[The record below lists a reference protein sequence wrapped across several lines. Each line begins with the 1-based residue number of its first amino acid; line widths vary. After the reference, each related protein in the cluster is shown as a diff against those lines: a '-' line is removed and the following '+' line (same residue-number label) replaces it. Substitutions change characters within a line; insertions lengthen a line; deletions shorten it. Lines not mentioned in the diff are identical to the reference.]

1 MPTNAK
7 SLQRFL
13 GLLNCLECTLASDA
27 RILDFGCG
35 AGATVYAFHD
45 RGFANAVGF
54 DIKDYVELRAPEHR
68 DRFRI
73 GFEQGGLLP
82 FASETFDLVISEE
95 VFEHVHDQVPMW
107 RELHRIMKPGGVA
120 IHVFPGPY
128 CLIEPHNYVPFGGVV
143 AQYWWYKLW
152 AILGVR
158 NEFQK
163 GLSAIE
169 TARRNTFRFVENL
182 NYINNSCYEVVWG
195 NLGFDWKWIGQESFD
210 TNSRRLV
217 RWAGRLNRVFPVI
230 CWTVRTFVT
239 RRVLLKRKLK

>member
-1 MPTNAK
+1 MPTNKK
-7 SLQRFL
+7 SLQRLFAI
-13 GLLNCLECTLASDA
+13 LNHLKCTLAPDA

-45 RGFANAVGF
+45 QGFANAVGF
-54 DIKDYVELRAPEHR
+54 DTKDYVELREPEHR
-68 DRFRI
+68 NRFRI
-73 GFEQGGLLP
+73 GLEQGGLP
-82 FASETFDLVISEE
+82 FASDTFDLVISEE

-107 RELHRIMKPGGVA
+107 RELHRIMKPGGIA

-152 AILGVR
+152 AVVGVR

-182 NYINNSCYEVVWG
+182 NYINNSCYEVLWEE
-195 NLGFDWKWIGQESFD
+195 LGFDWKWIDQESFD
-210 TNSRRLV
+210 TNSRRII
-217 RWAGRLNRVFPVI
+217 RWAGRLNRVFPLI
-230 CWTVRTFVT
+230 CWITRTFVT
-239 RRVLLKRKLK
+239 RRALLRRKLN

>member
-158 NEFQK
+158 NEFQT